1 MLAAIAKYRDAEPR
15 LTHDFALCFRG
26 RLWNE
31 LESFGVLPHDL
42 GKVRLRNPLSVYL
55 ARRRSAKLMREQA
68 YDVVITHACWPHIV
82 FAPVVRRTKT
92 RLVNWVH
99 DALAGTHRIER
110 TASKTPP
117 DLAIAN
123 SRHTAATISTV
134 FPNVRREVIHC
145 MIDRPALHCD
155 ENRDSIRKSVGT
167 PAEATVLLQVSRM
180 ESWKGHRVLLEAL
193 AQMRSSQ
200 DWVLWIVGGAQ
211 RPSEIAYEA
220 ELKALANKMNIAD
233 RVKFLGQRPDVSRL
247 MFAADLFCQTNASP
261 EPFGVVFVE
270 ALYAGLPVVS
280 SNFGGATEIIDES
293 CGVLVPPNDPASL
306 AKTLT
311 TMIAD
316 ESLRHRLSQA
326 GPARANLLCDP
337 ANRLKQFADTLESMP
352 RA

>member
-1 MLAAIAKYRDAEPR
+1 MLATIAVYRDAEPR

-26 RLWNE
+26 RLWDE
-31 LESFGVLPHDL
+31 LESFGVRPHDL
-42 GKVRLRNPLSVYL
+42 GKVRLRNPFSVYL

-82 FAPVVRRTKT
+82 FGPEVRRTKT

-99 DALAGTHRIER
+99 DALTGMHRIER

-123 SRHTAATISTV
+123 SRHTAATICTV
-134 FPNVRREVIHC
+134 YPQVRCEVIHC
-145 MIDRPALHCD
+145 MIDKPALHCD
-155 ENRDSIRKSVGT
+155 ETRESIRESVGT

-180 ESWKGHRVLLEAL
+180 ESWKGHKVLLEAL
-193 AQMRSSQ
+193 GKIRSNQ

-211 RPSEIAYEA
+211 RPSEVAYEA
-220 ELKALANKMNIAD
+220 ELKALVNKLNLAD
-233 RVKFLGQRPDVSRL
+233 RIKFLGQRPDVARL
-247 MFAADLFCQTNASP
+247 MSAADLFCQTNESP

-280 SNFGGATEIIDES
+280 SNFGGAIEIVDNS

-306 AKTLT
+306 AITLT
-311 TMIAD
+311 SMITD
-316 ESLRHRLSQA
+316 KPLRQRLSQA
-326 GPARANLLCDP
+326 GPARAKLLCDP
-337 ANRLKQFADTLESMP
+337 VNRLKQLADTLESTP
-352 RA
+352 GA